1 MAPAT
6 RVASHRHQSGGCSL
20 CTFSLHASWH
30 SSSKTTIPGLS
41 RAAGQHT
48 HPHILSSPPVLLY
61 AHSIHKSTTF
71 LLNFYFTASV
81 TLHQPAF
88 HPAPGFILYAQPPP
102 VQIPVAT
109 PTRTCPPNPT
119 PPSTLTPAQP
129 AWADLSEE
137 LALAKQVDELPT
149 LLLKPN
155 KGKGEGQEQIRQE
168 AQSQCKG
175 KHHNGFN
182 NSWIYD
188 RYGYD
193 WYWH

>member
-1 MAPAT
+1 MPAGTAPAKLQQYLGSALPLANT
-6 RVASHRHQSGGCSL
+6 PIHISCQ
-20 CTFSLHASWH
+20 
-30 SSSKTTIPGLS
+30 
-41 RAAGQHT
+41 
-48 HPHILSSPPVLLY
+48 PHHVLLPLY
-61 AHSIHKSTTF
+61 AGSIHKSTTF

-88 HPAPGFILYAQPPP
+88 HPAPGFMLYAQPPP

-137 LALAKQVDELPT
+137 LAPAKQVDELPT
-149 LLLKPN
+149 LLPKPN
-155 KGKGEGQEQIRQE
+155 KGKGKGK
-168 AQSQCKG
+168 SKSG